1 MQYTKLQNSNSGEMS
16 ARFLIKANR
25 KSGRTT
31 TQQPSPVTNDYYTNL
46 AAGDGGVPDEL
57 FARTF
62 SRGEQSTFLRQ
73 ISSNNKLLPEKMTSP
88 SRSNS
93 MEIITPKS
101 PERIEHIRTDASP
114 NSGSYAAILVE
125 GVQDDGVSKNPFANI
140 IVVPNSDRES
150 FK

>member
-1 MQYTKLQNSNSGEMS
+1 M
-16 ARFLIKANR
+16 
-25 KSGRTT
+25 
-31 TQQPSPVTNDYYTNL
+31 
-46 AAGDGGVPDEL
+46 
-57 FARTF
+57 
-62 SRGEQSTFLRQ
+62 RQ
-73 ISSNNKLLPEKMTSP
+73 ISSKNKLLPDKMTSP

-101 PERIEHIRTDASP
+101 PEHIRTDASP

-150 FK
+150 HK

>member
-1 MQYTKLQNSNSGEMS
+1 M
-16 ARFLIKANR
+16 
-25 KSGRTT
+25 
-31 TQQPSPVTNDYYTNL
+31 TNDYYTNL
-46 AAGDGGVPDEL
+46 AACDGGVPDEL

-62 SRGEQSTFLRQ
+62 SRGEQSIFMRQ
-73 ISSNNKLLPEKMTSP
+73 ISSKNKLLPDKMSSP

-101 PERIEHIRTDASP
+101 PEHIRTDASP

-150 FK
+150 PK